1 MIRVSLTSSDVDKQ
15 MEVLKHFPDLAEKHY
30 RPALKASVADLY
42 ARIAPQI
49 PIRTGRA
56 SKTFNSQVTGR
67 AFSLKGKV
75 GWFKSG
81 DPWSINVVEHG
92 AKQHEITVE
101 PQKATT
107 LKWGDSNFSKGHV
120 INHPGL
126 SARGFMAAGY
136 SAMQADI
143 EQDLFLAN
151 ERIIAELAAI

>member
-1 MIRVSLTSSDVDKQ
+1 MITVSLTSGDVDKQ
-15 MEVLKHFPDLAEKHY
+15 LDVLKHFPEIADRHY
-30 RPALKASVADLY
+30 RPALNADVADLY

-49 PIRTGRA
+49 PVRTGRA

-75 GWFKSG
+75 GWFGSD
-81 DPWSINVVEHG
+81 DPWYINVVEHG
-92 AKQHEITVE
+92 AKQHAIEVE
-101 PQKATT
+101 PQKASA

-151 ERIIAELAAI
+151 ERIVADLAAI